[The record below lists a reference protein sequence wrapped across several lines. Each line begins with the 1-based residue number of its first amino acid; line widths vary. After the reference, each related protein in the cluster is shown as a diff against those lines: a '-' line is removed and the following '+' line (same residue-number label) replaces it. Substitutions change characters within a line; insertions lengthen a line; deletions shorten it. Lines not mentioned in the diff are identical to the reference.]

1 MKVTDNSQQMLGAGL
16 FSAANLLERGVRI
29 GGTA

>member
-1 MKVTDNSQQMLGAGL
+1 MKVTDDSHQMLEAGS
-16 FSAANLLERGVRI
+16 FSAANLLERSVRI